1 MSLGYSD
8 RFRRVLQHARE
19 EASRL
24 GHNYISVDHLL
35 LGFLQEKNCTAV
47 RVLQGIGVD
56 TDELRAAIEE
66 RMDAGEISYFLG
78 HIIMTSKANKVIE
91 RARAE
96 AMNLSSKVIGT
107 EHLLLAILSSENK
120 GGLGNILASFSI
132 TYRDVLEYVE
142 DELSRGEAE
151 PGRKPRR
158 RVRRGTPTLD
168 QFGRDLTEFARQG
181 KLDPIIG
188 REPEIDRLAQIL
200 CRRKKNNPV
209 LIGEPGVGKTAIVE
223 GLAQR
228 VVKKDVPYLLQ
239 NKRIVAL
246 DLAALVAGTKYRG
259 QFEER
264 IKTAMREI
272 TEAENVII
280 FIDEFHTIIG
290 AGSAEGALDASNIF
304 KPALANGEIQCIG
317 ATTMTE
323 YRKHIEKDGA
333 LERRFQRI
341 IVEPPTY
348 RETIQILR
356 GLREK
361 YEEHHKVRILD
372 SAIETSVRLSDR
384 YIQGHFQ
391 PDKSLDLIDEASARV
406 NLDSY
411 IKPPEMLE
419 VEKKIEELE
428 AEKTGAIANQDFE
441 LAARKRDE
449 IKAQRLVLET
459 LEENWKELM
468 KENIPEVS
476 SEDVARVVSRIT
488 GIPLS
493 RLEKDDSRRLLSLE
507 DKISVQLVGQDEA
520 VEKVAKAIR
529 RSRAGLSDPKRPI
542 GSFLFLGPSGVGKTE
557 LARVLARELFD
568 TDSSFVKID
577 MSEYSERFSL
587 SRLIGAPP
595 GYVGYEEGGQL
606 TEAVRQHPYSVVLFD
621 EIEKAHPDIYNILLQ
636 ILDEGVLTDSFGR
649 KVDFKNC
656 IVIITS
662 NVGTKKFSS
671 TRMGFDA
678 SGMMS
683 FEEMKEML
691 LKEIKDYMLPEFLNR
706 VDEIVVFRPLDFDS
720 ILKIVDI
727 QMEEVNQRIAHKEL
741 IIHLT
746 PEAKEWVARKGFDEE
761 MGARPLKRIIQ
772 KYVEDAISERILDGR
787 IKWESDV
794 VVLVENDHLAFK
806 NITDREDHPLEEE
819 PIKSD

>member
-1 MSLGYSD
+1 
-8 RFRRVLQHARE
+8 
-19 EASRL
+19 
-24 GHNYISVDHLL
+24 
-35 LGFLQEKNCTAV
+35 
-47 RVLQGIGVD
+47 
-56 TDELRAAIEE
+56 
-66 RMDAGEISYFLG
+66 
-78 HIIMTSKANKVIE
+78 
-91 RARAE
+91 
-96 AMNLSSKVIGT
+96 
-107 EHLLLAILSSENK
+107 
-120 GGLGNILASFSI
+120 
-132 TYRDVLEYVE
+132 
-142 DELSRGEAE
+142 
-151 PGRKPRR
+151 
-158 RVRRGTPTLD
+158 
-168 QFGRDLTEFARQG
+168 
-181 KLDPIIG
+181 
-188 REPEIDRLAQIL
+188 
-200 CRRKKNNPV
+200 
-209 LIGEPGVGKTAIVE
+209 
-223 GLAQR
+223 
-228 VVKKDVPYLLQ
+228 
-239 NKRIVAL
+239 
-246 DLAALVAGTKYRG
+246 
-259 QFEER
+259 
-264 IKTAMREI
+264 I
-272 TEAENVII
+272 TEAKEEEDKKTSITNKALLRRLELSGLELRDHGWFLADTIGDTL
-280 FIDEFHTIIG
+280 FKGFGQYDQRFYAYLGKIDEESEFQDH
-290 AGSAEGALDASNIF
+290 LDD
-304 KPALANGEIQCIG
+304 LGVVL
-317 ATTMTE
+317 
-323 YRKHIEKDGA
+323 YR
-333 LERRFQRI
+333 
-341 IVEPPTY
+341 T
-348 RETIQILR
+348 
-356 GLREK
+356 
-361 YEEHHKVRILD
+361 
-372 SAIETSVRLSDR
+372 
-384 YIQGHFQ
+384 
-391 PDKSLDLIDEASARV
+391 
-406 NLDSY
+406 
-411 IKPPEMLE
+411 
-419 VEKKIEELE
+419 EKKIEELE

>member
-35 LGFLQEKNCTAV
+35 LGFLQEKSCTAV

-428 AEKTGAIANQDFE
+428 AEKTAAIANQDFE

-557 LARVLARELFD
+557 LAKVLARELFD

-678 SGMMS
+678 SGVMS

-772 KYVEDAISERILDGR
+772 KYIEDAISERILDGR

-794 VVLVENDHLAFK
+794 VVLVENGHLAFK